1 VAPQLLFYVRVKI
14 LVAEDDVV
22 SQKVLKLN
30 LERLGHEVVTAN
42 DGAAAWVAFDREP
55 VRIVVSDWMM
65 PEIDGLGLCER
76 VRGRAATEYTY
87 FILLTAKTGKEN
99 YQLAMQTGVDDFL
112 SKPLDRDELV
122 NRLRVAERILGFTTQ
137 IRQLKSLLPI
147 CAYCRKI
154 RDDQN
159 YWQQIESYIHQHTGS
174 DFSHSI
180 CPECYETVV
189 KPELAALVQARKAG

>member
-1 VAPQLLFYVRVKI
+1 MKI
-14 LVAEDDVV
+14 LVAEDDAV

-30 LERLGHEVVTAN
+30 LERLGHEVITAN
-42 DGAAAWVAFDREP
+42 DGAAAWAAFDREP
-55 VRIVVSDWMM
+55 VRVVVSDWMM
-65 PEIDGLGLCER
+65 PEMDGLALCER
-76 VRGRAATEYTY
+76 VRDRASTEYTY

-137 IRQLKSLLPI
+137 IRQLSALLPI
-147 CAYCRKI
+147 CSYCRKV

-159 YWQQIESYIHQHTGS
+159 YWQQIESYIHEHTGS

-180 CPECYETVV
+180 CPDCYDRVV
-189 KPELAALVQARKAG
+189 KPELEALVNAKKD